1 MRDKGRVY
9 KRAVGRTTDKG
20 GRRVSVRG
28 DAGRCAAVQTGM
40 RDGVRGYLR
49 SCATVRGGARD
60 RGKRAGSREE
70 RAKMRAARRGR

>member
-1 MRDKGRVY
+1 MREKGRVY

-20 GRRVSVRG
+20 ERRVSVRG

-49 SCATVRGGARD
+49 PCATVRGGARG
-60 RGKRAGSREE
+60 RGKRAGSREDGAE
-70 RAKMRAARRGR
+70 MRAARRGR